1 MLKGMDLNLILEWNY
16 GNHFTVPEIRTAKD
30 FIWCINQTDK
40 GE

>member
-1 MLKGMDLNLILEWNY
+1 MNNTVII
-16 GNHFTVPEIRTAKD
+16 GNHFTEPEIKTAKD